1 MFNFIE
7 KIFRRLNWEYRSLV
21 SLIRS
26 LSFESSGSSIHFGW
40 DCKIVGACNISIG
53 DNFIAHDRNRIEAI
67 SKNGSAIFNPKIHIG
82 NNVIMN
88 YGCHIGAVDFIKI
101 GNNVLLASNI
111 YISDHDH
118 GHTNYEDM
126 SLTPVS
132 RNIISKGP
140 VIIEDNVWVGEGA
153 AILANVTIG
162 KNSIIAAH
170 AVVTKDVPP
179 FSVVAGVPAKVIKKV
194 TQNKLNENS
203 K

>member
-1 MFNFIE
+1 MLNFFE
-7 KIFRRLNWEYRSLV
+7 KILRRLSWEYRSFV
-21 SLIRS
+21 SLLRS
-26 LSFESSGSSIHFGW
+26 FSFESSGSRMHLGW
-40 DCKIVGACNISIG
+40 DCSIVGACNISIG

-67 SKNGSAIFNPKIHIG
+67 SKNGSARFNPKIQIG
-82 NNVIMN
+82 DNVIMN
-88 YGCHIGAVDFIKI
+88 YGCHIGAINFIKI

-126 SLTPVS
+126 RLPPVC
-132 RNIISKGP
+132 RNIVSKGP
-140 VIIEDNVWVGEGA
+140 VIIEDDVWVGEGV
-153 AILANVTIG
+153 AILGNVTIG

-194 TQNKLNENS
+194 TQKN
-203 K
+203 